1 MMDSEGIFKG
11 DFVLYDVCFIID
23 FRMEPFP
30 LPRCDST
37 QLCSDVDD
45 TFKGISVNG
54 AHPEVDA

>member
-1 MMDSEGIFKG
+1 MMDSEGVLKG
-11 DFVLYDVCFIID
+11 HFVPYDFIID

-30 LPRCDST
+30 LPRCDSP

-54 AHPEVDA
+54 AHPELDA